1 MLRELKEKLEA
12 KKAKAKAIAQSR
24 QWKTNALLQDCLQAM
39 RGSCTVLPMDLHEAV
54 ETAVNIAL
62 REDIWTT
69 LTEISDIPADF
80 FDGIL
85 YIVWDEAH
93 LPVLKAVGKLVD
105 ENLYDV
111 RCVNHHTFLVTE
123 TLDRIIWFDGLG
135 QIKLYSIAS

>member
-1 MLRELKEKLEA
+1 MLAALKQRMEE
-12 KKAKAKAIAQSR
+12 KKARAKAIAESR
-24 QWKTNALLQDCLQAM
+24 QWRTIPLLQDWLQSM
-39 RGSCTVLPMDLHEAV
+39 RGSCTVLPMDMHEAV

-69 LTEISDIPADF
+69 LAERSDIPEDF

-111 RCVNHHTFLVTE
+111 RCVNHHTFLVAE